1 MALKVLKAIQSLAR
15 AWPPRGPRAAL
26 ASIRW
31 LRWSNARRPT
41 MGPHDLTLVGTRRR
55 NRPSASKKST
65 SHVPPPH
72 GSRRPPLPE
81 TPIRCCR
88 GEIDLGGGSGV
99 WELELGSWRPIRQRQ
114 RELLCSG
121 GAGEARLRRL
131 TAAAVSQ
138 SRTLSPLR
146 RRRELRAPL
155 YCDGGACSRSSP
167 GEPRGGRRRG
177 LELWK
182 DGEARGF
189 PDGEARGRMPRDS
202 GSSCRELSAWRKKIG
217 VAKTKIECT
226 SPP

>member
-81 TPIRCCR
+81 TPIRYCR

-99 WELELGSWRPIRQRQ
+99 WELELGSWRPIRQRR

-155 YCDGGACSRSSP
+155 YCDGGACSRSSLASHAAADGGDWNSGRMEKP
-167 GEPRGGRRRG
+167 EDFQTEKPEEGWQGTTGAPVENSPPGGRR
-177 LELWK
+177 
-182 DGEARGF
+182 
-189 PDGEARGRMPRDS
+189 
-202 GSSCRELSAWRKKIG
+202 
-217 VAKTKIECT
+217 
-226 SPP
+226 